1 MILLVCAAYPAAM
14 SPTLHFESS
23 IDEIHHQWMIK
34 YGRTYA
40 NASEMEKRRR
50 IFQENLEFYEKR
62 NKINKA
68 AGKNYTLGLNY
79 YSDLTIDEDFSCLKD
94 VDVSNE
100 LISSKT
106 VFFNMSVDEIPESVD
121 WRERG
126 AVTSVKNQGIC
137 GNYNMMTLLLNFFF
151 FILI

>member
-1 MILLVCAAYPAAM
+1 
-14 SPTLHFESS
+14 
-23 IDEIHHQWMIK
+23 
-34 YGRTYA
+34 
-40 NASEMEKRRR
+40 
-50 IFQENLEFYEKR
+50 
-62 NKINKA
+62 
-68 AGKNYTLGLNY
+68 
-79 YSDLTIDEDFSCLKD
+79 

-151 FILI
+151 LS